1 MRGARICILASSFI
15 IVTACDSRR
24 VFEGKKDFPNRYWIF
39 NDPAE
44 FEFEIENKDKTYNL
58 LFNIRNTAKYQFQN
72 IYLQYYLEDSTG
84 RLISRELKNIQLF
97 NAKTGV
103 PLGQGLGDLYDI
115 EKVFL
120 EDYQFQNEGKY
131 KLRIDQFMR
140 QDSLPEILSV
150 GLRVEY
156 AE

>member
-1 MRGARICILASSFI
+1 MRGVFIWILPGLLI

-44 FEFEIENKDKTYNL
+44 FEFEIENTDKTYNL

-84 RLISRELKNIQLF
+84 RLLSRELKNIQLF
-97 NAKTGV
+97 NSKTGV

-115 EKVFL
+115 EKIFL
-120 EDYQFQNEGKY
+120 EDYSFQNEGKY

-156 AE
+156 TE